1 MQKSICVFAVGAA
14 VAAIFVVQPAHAKPV
29 KCASAVGTWRVVSLG
44 LPWTFD
50 VHADG
55 TARADN
61 WNQMHWT
68 CSGRVI
74 TLTNGLGAH
83 VTMTISPDGNSISGT
98 MTDGMPA
105 SGVRTSAPIAQASAA
120 HSKAEKRLI
129 GGKGSPR
136 QRYCDSR
143 WPAYSAQLQ
152 KDWNEEFDINDE
164 GPLTA
169 AQLAEQRRI
178 YNAKCVAGE
187 DPSNF

>member
-1 MQKSICVFAVGAA
+1 MQKSICVLAVATA
-14 VAAIFVVQPAHAKPV
+14 VAATFMVQPARAKPV
-29 KCASAVGTWRVVSLG
+29 KCAGAVGTWRVTSLG
-44 LPWTFD
+44 LPWTFE

-61 WNQMHWT
+61 WNQMRWT

-83 VTMTISPDGNSISGT
+83 VTMTVAPDGNSISGT

-105 SGVRTSAPIAQASAA
+105 SGVRTSAPIAEAPAA
-120 HSKAEKRLI
+120 RSKAETRLAA
-129 GGKGSPR
+129 GKSSSR

-152 KDWNEEFDINDE
+152 KEWNEEFDIDNE

-169 AQLAEQRRI
+169 AQLTEQRRI
-178 YNAKCVAGE
+178 YNSKCLAGE